1 MIHIKDL
8 SYRIGG
14 RPLFEDADLYI
25 PEGHHVGLIG
35 RNGAGKTTLFKLICN
50 ELQPDAG
57 EIMLPK
63 HWRIGLVSQHPP
75 SGDRTPLEEVLAS
88 DTEREDLMQEL
99 NNNPDPMREA
109 EIHYRL
115 IEIEAHKATS
125 RAALILK
132 GLGFSDEDQTKPLSS
147 FSGGWRMRV
156 ALAGTIFAE
165 PDLLLLDEP
174 TNHLDLEACIWL
186 EDYLK
191 NYPKTILFIS
201 HERSFLNVVANAI
214 VDLRN
219 KEFKLY
225 TGNYD
230 TFMRTKELQEGL
242 EEAERTKKE
251 TQIKHMQVFV
261 DRFGAK
267 ASKAKQ
273 AQSRSKAI
281 DKLKSEMKEESN
293 EKSYTFKFMFPEA
306 PVLPPPI
313 VTVHQGVL
321 AYVPEKPVL
330 QNISFS
336 LNPKLRLGLLGSNGN
351 GKSTLAKFIVGNLKL
366 VQGDTHRD
374 PKLKV
379 GYFEQY
385 QIEALRDE
393 WSAYDH
399 LNELWPQKTPE
410 QIRSRLGQ
418 FGFSGDR
425 AFQKVGVLSG
435 GEKTRLNFALITCEA
450 PHLLI
455 FDEPTNHL
463 DMESKEALATS
474 IKNFKGGVIII
485 SHDFDFLEKT
495 VEEFWLIGQK
505 KITPWKESLK
515 AYRKYIIT
523 QGDNAPSKPEKVK
536 AKNNAEKGI
545 VEKRAKELEKKIR
558 QLHAEKKKID
568 NQLADPAFYAN
579 ASRELQK
586 IMGEKEAIDLEIGN
600 LEEEWF
606 SLQGDEN

>member
-14 RPLFEDADLYI
+14 RALFEDADLYI
-25 PEGHHVGLIG
+25 PDGHHVGLIG
-35 RNGAGKTTLFKLICN
+35 RNGAGKTTLFKLICG
-50 ELQPDAG
+50 ELHPDAG
-57 EIMLPK
+57 EITLPK
-63 HWRIGLVSQHPP
+63 NYRIGLVAQHPP
-75 SGDRTPLEEVLAS
+75 SGDRTPLEEVLAA

-115 IEIEAHKATS
+115 IEIDAHKATS
-125 RAALILK
+125 KAALILK
-132 GLGFSDEDQTKPLSS
+132 GLGFSDEDQVKPLSS

-191 NYPKTILFIS
+191 SYPKTILFIS
-201 HERSFLNVVANAI
+201 HEHSFLNNVADAI
-214 VDLRN
+214 CDLRN
-219 KEFKLY
+219 KGLKLY

-230 TFMRTKELQEGL
+230 TYVYTKELQEGL

-251 TQIKHMQVFV
+251 TQIKHMQEFV

-273 AQSRSKAI
+273 AQSRAKVI
-281 DKLKSEMKEESN
+281 EKLKADMKEESTDKN
-293 EKSYTFKFMFPEA
+293 FTFRFVFPEA
-306 PVLPPPI
+306 PLLPPPI
-313 VTVHQGVL
+313 LTVHQGVL
-321 AYVPEKPVL
+321 SYVPEKPVL
-330 QNISFS
+330 QNLSFS
-336 LNPKLRLGLLGSNGN
+336 LLPNIRLGFLGANGN
-351 GKSTLAKFIVGNLKL
+351 GKSTLAKFIVGILKL
-366 VQGDTHRD
+366 AQGDSHRD

-385 QIEALRDE
+385 QIENLRDE

-410 QIRSRLGQ
+410 QIRARLGQ

-455 FDEPTNHL
+455 LDEPTNHL
-463 DMESKEALATS
+463 DMESKNALAKA
-474 IKNFKGGVIII
+474 IKSFKGGVIII
-485 SHDFDFLEKT
+485 SHDFDFLEMT
-495 VEEFWLIGQK
+495 VDEFWLIGQK
-505 KITPWKESLK
+505 KVTPWNQSLK
-515 AYRKYIIT
+515 AYRKYII
-523 QGDNAPSKPEKVK
+523 NLANESEAKPEKQKVK
-536 AKNNAEKGI
+536 TNPSKAAHHEK
-545 VEKRAKELEKKIR
+545 KTKELEKKIR
-558 QLHAEKKKID
+558 EHHEKLKKVED
-568 NQLADPAFYAN
+568 ALADPETYKDN
-579 ASRELQK
+579 AKFQNLLSDQK
-586 IMGEKEAIDLEIGN
+586 EIKSVIEKSEA
-600 LEEEWF
+600 EWF
-606 SLQGDEN
+606 QLQE